1 MKRVQALGI
10 DTKSDA
16 DRAKRAY
23 RGAVEAIRSLEEIYK
38 QKKSLRDVFN
48 QDAVGLRSRLKDYC
62 ERLMFLNPVEYGRKA
77 EEVLWRKV
85 FYQIIQMLKHNKKL
99 KQVRHHG
106 SLETAY
112 RTHLAAAM
120 GFYQHLLF
128 RLQQEFRLS
137 LVGVLDFHMV
147 PDTRSP
153 GGNNSRKMWTS
164 AAQEWAQRAC
174 HRCLIC
180 LGDIARY
187 QRDIDPAVSAA
198 TAQRFYHQAFML
210 FPEIGMPHNQLG
222 TLSGSRYFS
231 CEAAYHYFRC
241 LACEKPFD
249 GAQGNLKRLF
259 EKNQTRLKH
268 KNHAARDLP
277 PDMQRPQDIQRFFV
291 GYLQL
296 IEIFSGPEDRV
307 TVPELQAMCQQTLQ
321 DFNLCMFYE
330 PGSAADCDEDEPES
344 SSSSELPQFLD
355 DDVIFKIVASLIC
368 SIHLLQNIGSAHV
381 TVATAFLLALF
392 SHTLNHVIIRL
403 QGALYDRQNP
413 NKLLES
419 GLGTEDV
426 QDDASSDCLDEQSP
440 SPMLKAKDTEDTS
453 ERHGSNSSGP
463 AVGEGGKDDA
473 KQHPKRYRSSRL
485 RNLRRRRR
493 RHQSESSSDL
503 SEMSEDSDLS
513 EGGDDGEEDENL
525 SEDSEDDQF
534 NYFDNDSDS
543 DLSDS
548 MMDNQDSPPNAV
560 QTTRSTNDQSNSK
573 TAVNGEVGER
583 LANGDKKPAGSVSA
597 TNSRSRHSKGGSGDW
612 SNLAERRYLA
622 NMSSELFS
630 SSGLFLGQNLT
641 MDLGVHSNGN
651 CNDVMQGKTHVPVP
665 PGFVS
670 SEEARHVAD
679 ITEKLANFVIET
691 DTEVSTA
698 PTDTEQSGVT
708 DTDDADNEQSS
719 SSAADKLEVE
729 QRNLQQLLEVIQG
742 EGLLAAVKV
751 MCDWMSSQ
759 APIIT
764 ACAQSSQSLW
774 SRLAVL
780 LNFLPHEK
788 DLTQHEECNSDE
800 LCGVLGNA
808 RWQQW
813 VQVFP
818 LTEDIELCQLPP
830 LADVHAHFDFTTSHR
845 GQLSEIQ
852 ETLVR
857 VCSLRHFGYFLS
869 DIEGFDFTYSAD
881 QAVFIGPTPAET
893 LAEGNEKLA
902 QERMRD
908 ADTRRNQ
915 LMRDMA
921 QLRLQAEVSQ
931 LEGCLESAQQP
942 HFPPY
947 AVVDAT
953 SLCSNLPLVRELAQS
968 ARCIIIIPLAVID
981 QLDVQ
986 KKESSGARE
995 AIRWLEAEFRRGNR
1009 YIRAQKSN
1017 ETVSANNQR
1026 IFKKRHRDL
1035 WYMMEVIG
1043 CGRYLARQSSH
1054 LPLTLSSSFL
1064 TAHSLF
1070 ADNPSPVIQQV
1081 CAASQEEGVSIENI
1095 KSPVQVET
1103 NLAKQRLNTHHG
1115 QGTSIL
1121 SDQQI
1126 RTVSTTPGVVH
1137 ALCRVRTA

>member
-1 MKRVQALGI
+1 
-10 DTKSDA
+10 
-16 DRAKRAY
+16 
-23 RGAVEAIRSLEEIYK
+23 
-38 QKKSLRDVFN
+38 
-48 QDAVGLRSRLKDYC
+48 
-62 ERLMFLNPVEYGRKA
+62 MFLNPVEYGRKA

-691 DTEVSTA
+691 DTE
-698 PTDTEQSGVT
+698 
-708 DTDDADNEQSS
+708 
-719 SSAADKLEVE
+719 
-729 QRNLQQLLEVIQG
+729 
-742 EGLLAAVKV
+742 
-751 MCDWMSSQ
+751 
-759 APIIT
+759 
-764 ACAQSSQSLW
+764 
-774 SRLAVL
+774 
-780 LNFLPHEK
+780 
-788 DLTQHEECNSDE
+788 
-800 LCGVLGNA
+800 
-808 RWQQW
+808 
-813 VQVFP
+813 
-818 LTEDIELCQLPP
+818 
-830 LADVHAHFDFTTSHR
+830 
-845 GQLSEIQ
+845 
-852 ETLVR
+852 TLVR

-1035 WYMMEVIG
+1035 W
-1043 CGRYLARQSSH
+1043 
-1054 LPLTLSSSFL
+1054 
-1064 TAHSLF
+1064 
-1070 ADNPSPVIQQV
+1070 
-1081 CAASQEEGVSIENI
+1081 
-1095 KSPVQVET
+1095 
-1103 NLAKQRLNTHHG
+1103 
-1115 QGTSIL
+1115 
-1121 SDQQI
+1121 
-1126 RTVSTTPGVVH
+1126 
-1137 ALCRVRTA
+1137 

>member
-38 QKKSLRDVFN
+38 HKKSLRDVFN

-62 ERLMFLNPVEYGRKA
+62 ERLMFLNPVDYGRKA

-137 LVGVLDFHMV
+137 LAGVLDFHMV
-147 PDTRSP
+147 PDTRTL
-153 GGNNSRKMWTS
+153 GGNNSRKIWTG

-187 QRDIDPAVSAA
+187 QRDIDPAVSAT

-231 CEAAYHYFRC
+231 SEAAYHYFRC

-268 KNHAARDLP
+268 GNHAARDLP

-296 IEIFSGPEDRV
+296 LEIFSGPEDRV
-307 TVPELQAMCQQTLQ
+307 SVPELQAMCQQVLQ

-330 PGSAADCDEDEPES
+330 PDSAADAFDDDDEPEVPS
-344 SSSSELPQFLD
+344 SSDLLQFLD
-355 DDVIFKIVASLIC
+355 DDIVFKIVASLV
-368 SIHLLQNIGSAHV
+368 SNVHLLQNIGSSHV

-392 SHTLNHVIIRL
+392 SHILNHVIIRL
-403 QGALYDRQNP
+403 QGALYDMQNP
-413 NKLLES
+413 NKLLKS
-419 GLGTEDV
+419 GLGTEDA

-440 SPMLKAKDTEDTS
+440 SKQMKVKDAEETS
-453 ERHGSNSSGP
+453 EHRGSYSSG
-463 AVGEGGKDDA
+463 AAAGEGVKDEGKT
-473 KQHPKRYRSSRL
+473 PSKRYRSSRL

-503 SEMSEDSDLS
+503 SEISDDSDLS
-513 EGGDDGEEDENL
+513 EGGDDGEEDVNV
-525 SEDSEDDQF
+525 SDDSEDDQF

-543 DLSDS
+543 DMSDS
-548 MMDNQDSPPNAV
+548 MMDHQESPV
-560 QTTRSTNDQSNSK
+560 KGVEGSSSTVSQAK
-573 TAVNGEVGER
+573 ATVNGDVREQTSNGEIK
-583 LANGDKKPAGSVSA
+583 AAGNVTTA
-597 TNSRSRHSKGGSGDW
+597 NSRSRHTKGGSGDW

-641 MDLGVHSNGN
+641 MDMGSHANGSLGN

-708 DTDDADNEQSS
+708 DTDEADNEQSS

-729 QRNLQQLLEVIQG
+729 QRHLQQVLEVIQC

-751 MCDWMSSQ
+751 MCDWMSCQ

-780 LNFLPHEK
+780 LNFLPHETE
-788 DLTQHEECNSDE
+788 LVQHEECSFDE
-800 LCGVLGNA
+800 LRGVISNT
-808 RWQQW
+808 RWPPW
-813 VQVFP
+813 VQAYP

-830 LADVHAHFDFTTSHR
+830 LVEVQSHFDYTTSHR
-845 GQLSEIQ
+845 GQLSEMQ

-857 VCSLRHFGYFLS
+857 VCALRHFGYFLS
-869 DIEGFDFTYSAD
+869 GMEGFDFTYSED
-881 QAVFIGPTPAET
+881 QAVFFGPTPADS
-893 LAEGNEKLA
+893 LADGNEKLA

-953 SLCSNLPLVRELAQS
+953 SLCSSLPLVRELAQS

-995 AIRWLEAEFRRGNR
+995 AIRWLEVEFRRGNR
-1009 YIRAQKSN
+1009 YIRAQKSS
-1017 ETVSANNQR
+1017 ETVSANSQR
-1026 IFKKRHRDL
+1026 IFKKRYRDL
-1035 WYMMEVIG
+1035 WYMLEVVG
-1043 CGRYLARQSSH
+1043 CGRYLARQSSRF
-1054 LPLTLSSSFL
+1054 TSDAVVVIL

-1070 ADNPSPVIQQV
+1070 TDSPSPVIQQV
-1081 CAASQEEGVSIENI
+1081 CSASQEEGVSIENI
-1095 KSPVQVET
+1095 KEF
-1103 NLAKQRLNTHHG
+1103 
-1115 QGTSIL
+1115 L
-1121 SDQQI
+1121 SKWRQI
-1126 RTVSTTPGVVH
+1126 WQSNG
-1137 ALCRVRTA
+1137 

>member
-1 MKRVQALGI
+1 MKRVAALGI
-10 DTKSDA
+10 DSRNDA

-23 RGAVEAIRSLEEIYK
+23 RGAVESIRCLEEIYK

-48 QDAVGLRSRLKDYC
+48 QEAVGLRNRLKDYC

-99 KQVRHHG
+99 KVRHHG

-120 GFYQHLLF
+120 GYYQHLLF
-128 RLQQEFRLS
+128 RLQQEFRLT
-137 LVGVLDFHMV
+137 LAGVLDFHVV
-147 PDTRSP
+147 PDTRTP
-153 GGNNSRKMWTS
+153 GGNSRKMWTN

-187 QRDIDPAVSAA
+187 QRDVDPVVSAA

-222 TLSGSRYFS
+222 TLAGSRFFS

-259 EKNQTRLKH
+259 EKNQTRVQH
-268 KNHAARDLP
+268 QNHVARDLP

-291 GYLQL
+291 GYLHL
-296 IEIFSGPEDRV
+296 MEVFSGPEDSV
-307 TVPELQAMCQQTLQ
+307 SIADLQGMCQQTLQ

-330 PGSAADCDEDEPES
+330 PSTSANCADLDVGTREHP
-344 SSSSELPQFLD
+344 SSEPTQYLD
-355 DDVIFKIVASLIC
+355 NDIVFKIVASLI
-368 SIHLLQNIGSAHV
+368 SQIHLLQKIGSTHV

-403 QGALYDRQNP
+403 QSALYERQNP

-419 GLGTEDV
+419 GMTEDIH
-426 QDDASSDCLDEQSP
+426 DDASSDCLDDP
-440 SPMLKAKDTEDTS
+440 PPTPPLKVREGEDTYN
-453 ERHGSNSSGP
+453 RRGSDSSGP
-463 AVGEGGKDDA
+463 PAGTGETTGAGDTTGAGETTGPGETTGAGDSSREEGK
-473 KQHPKRYRSSRL
+473 QQNKRYRSFKL

-493 RHQSESSSDL
+493 RHQSDSSSDL
-503 SEMSEDSDLS
+503 SEMSDESDLS
-513 EGGDDGEEDENL
+513 EGEDNDEEEENMT
-525 SEDSEDDQF
+525 EESEDDLA
-534 NYFDNDSDS
+534 NYFDCNDSDS

-548 MMDNQDSPPNAV
+548 QETSSQATATTSLSSSETKQTSP
-560 QTTRSTNDQSNSK
+560 S
-573 TAVNGEVGER
+573 
-583 LANGDKKPAGSVSA
+583 ANGD
-597 TNSRSRHSKGGSGDW
+597 SRQAVPNASGRNRTHLRNNSKGGSGDW

-622 NMSSELFS
+622 DVSSELFS
-630 SSGLFLGQNLT
+630 NSGLFLGQNIT
-641 MDLGVHSNGN
+641 VTSDPYTNGTN
-651 CNDVMQGKTHVPVP
+651 SHCNDVMQGKTHVSVP

-698 PTDTEQSGVT
+698 PTDTEQSAVT

-719 SSAADKLEVE
+719 SSAAEKHELGMR
-729 QRNLQQLLEVIQG
+729 QLQQVLEVIQG
-742 EGLLAAVKV
+742 EGLLALVKV
-751 MCDWMSSQ
+751 MCDWMICQ
-759 APIIT
+759 AAIIT

-780 LNFLPHEK
+780 LNFLPHEN
-788 DLTQHEECNSDE
+788 DLVQHDEGNVDE
-800 LCGVLGNA
+800 LRGVLANTQWG
-808 RWQQW
+808 QW
-813 VQVFP
+813 VQVYP

-830 LADVHAHFDFTTSHR
+830 LAEGHAHLDFTTSHR
-845 GQLSEIQ
+845 AQLSEMQ
-852 ETLVR
+852 EMFVR
-857 VCSLRHFGYFLS
+857 VCALRHFGYFLA
-869 DIEGFDFTYSAD
+869 DMEGVDFTYRQD
-881 QAVFIGPTPAET
+881 QAVFFGPMPRDDQN
-893 LAEGNEKLA
+893 EGDEKLA

-931 LEGCLESAQQP
+931 LEGHLEETQQP

-947 AVVDAT
+947 VIVDAA
-953 SLCSNLPLVRELAQS
+953 SLSSHLTLVRELAQS

-1017 ETVSANNQR
+1017 ETVSSNNQR
-1026 IFKKRHRDL
+1026 IFKKRHREI
-1035 WYMMEVIG
+1035 WYMMEVLG
-1043 CGRYLARQSSH
+1043 CGRYLARQSSNF
-1054 LPLTLSSSFL
+1054 TAGSVVAIL
-1064 TAHSLF
+1064 TAHSFF
-1070 ADNPSPVIQQV
+1070 AENPAPVVQQV
-1081 CAASQEEGVSIENI
+1081 CTASQEEGVSIEMM
-1095 KSPVQVET
+1095 KEFVS
-1103 NLAKQRLNTHHG
+1103 KWR
-1115 QGTSIL
+1115 
-1121 SDQQI
+1121 QI
-1126 RTVSTTPGVVH
+1126 WQSNG
-1137 ALCRVRTA
+1137 

>member
-10 DTKSDA
+10 DPKSDA

-23 RGAVEAIRSLEEIYK
+23 RGAVEAIGSLEEIYK

-48 QDAVGLRSRLKDYC
+48 QEAVGLRARLKDYC

-99 KQVRHHG
+99 KQVKHHG

-137 LVGVLDFHMV
+137 LAGVLDFHMV
-147 PDTRSP
+147 PDTRSL
-153 GGNNSRKMWTS
+153 GIGNNSRKIWS
-164 AAQEWAQRAC
+164 NAAQEWAQRAC

-180 LGDIARY
+180 LGDVARY

-222 TLSGSRYFS
+222 TLSGSRYLS

-268 KNHAARDLP
+268 RNHSARDLP

-296 IEIFSGPEDRV
+296 IEIFSGPEDSV
-307 TVPELQAMCQQTLQ
+307 SVPELQGLCQQTLQ

-330 PGSAADCDEDEPES
+330 PGSAADICDDDEMER
-344 SSSSELPQFLD
+344 SSSESPQYLND
-355 DDVIFKIVASLIC
+355 DIIFKIIGSLVS
-368 SIHLLQNIGSAHV
+368 SIHLLQNIGSSHV

-403 QGALYDRQNP
+403 QAVLYDRQNP

-419 GLGTEDV
+419 GLDAH
-426 QDDASSDCLDEQSP
+426 DDASSDCLDEQSP
-440 SPMLKAKDTEDTS
+440 SPAVKARDTEDTL
-453 ERHGSNSSGP
+453 ERWGSTSLGP
-463 AVGEGGKDDA
+463 AAGDGGKDDG
-473 KQHPKRYRSSRL
+473 KQQAKRYRSSRL

-493 RHQSESSSDL
+493 RRQSESSSDL
-503 SEMSEDSDLS
+503 SEMSDDSDLS
-513 EGGDDGEEDENL
+513 EGGDEGEEDENL

-548 MMDNQDSPPNAV
+548 MIESGESPTRD
-560 QTTRSTNDQSNSK
+560 QHTTKGTGRETQ
-573 TAVNGEVGER
+573 TAVNGQIGDQTSNGE
-583 LANGDKKPAGSVSA
+583 KKPAATVSVTS
-597 TNSRSRHSKGGSGDW
+597 TNSRSRHTKGGSGDW
-612 SNLAERRYLA
+612 SNLAECRYLA

-641 MDLGVHSNGN
+641 MDVHVGGQSNGAVGHY
-651 CNDVMQGKTHVPVP
+651 NDIVQGKTHIPVP

-719 SSAADKLEVE
+719 SSAAEKLDGE
-729 QRNLQQLLEVIQG
+729 QRHLQQLLEVIQG
-742 EGLLAAVKV
+742 EGLLASVKV
-751 MCDWMSSQ
+751 MCDWMSCQ

-780 LNFLPHEK
+780 LNFLPHENE
-788 DLTQHEECNSDE
+788 LIQHDECNCDE
-800 LCGVLGNA
+800 LRGVLSNT
-808 RWQQW
+808 RWMQW
-813 VQVFP
+813 VQVYP
-818 LTEDIELCQLPP
+818 LTEDVELCQLPP
-830 LADVHAHFDFTTSHR
+830 LADVHSHFDFTTSHR
-845 GQLSEIQ
+845 GQLSDMQ
-852 ETLVR
+852 ETMVR
-857 VCSLRHFGYFLS
+857 VCALRHFGYFLS
-869 DIEGFDFTYSAD
+869 CMEGFDFTYS
-881 QAVFIGPTPAET
+881 QEQKVFFGPTPAESV
-893 LAEGNEKLA
+893 EGNEKLA

-947 AVVDAT
+947 AIVDAT
-953 SLCSNLPLVRELAQS
+953 SLCSALPLVRELAQS
-968 ARCIIIIPLAVID
+968 ARCIIVIPLAVID

-995 AIRWLEAEFRRGNR
+995 AIRWLESEFRRGNR
-1009 YIRAQKSN
+1009 YIRAQKSS

-1026 IFKKRHRDL
+1026 IFKKRHRDV

-1054 LPLTLSSSFL
+1054 FTSGSVVAILTS
-1064 TAHSLF
+1064 HSLF
-1070 ADNPSPVIQQV
+1070 SGNPSPVIQQV
-1081 CAASQEEGVSIENI
+1081 REASQEEGVSIENI
-1095 KSPVQVET
+1095 KDF
-1103 NLAKQRLNTHHG
+1103 
-1115 QGTSIL
+1115 L
-1121 SDQQI
+1121 SKWRQI
-1126 RTVSTTPGVVH
+1126 WQSNG
-1137 ALCRVRTA
+1137 